1 MAESKEF
8 IEWVKEQ
15 AKKHP
20 ANYKI
25 TNANK
30 LTSKY
35 ILNKYSTWGDLYKSV
50 NVVGFEKPIE
60 EPKKPDANLVRIKA
74 IDKDL
79 SKSKKDQSIAESRIK
94 NNKEL
99 LEQIKI
105 DLNQYEVNSPM
116 YNKAKERAK
125 KLNANIKKS
134 EAELKLAK
142 EATDKLVADKKTI
155 TDKKGAVEAAK
166 NAPALREK
174 AKRAEDSGDT
184 ATAKKLREEAD
195 ALEAAAKKDYTSK
208 PKTDSKT
215 GTQFQ
220 VSDTEMVANELS
232 RTNVTLDNSGR
243 PIVQM
248 TNANKLDPVTG
259 NPSVEQVYLY
269 LTTTKGG
276 TGEKAFFFGT
286 SDVIRDRYQ
295 KQLIKNYGSKQ
306 AVIDK
311 LYKAGYLKTNKEVP
325 TSSYLAALDDAAA
338 EYTVAQVNAYK
349 QEGVKEFP
357 TMDEFLATRK
367 GTGLGGTRTKSNILE
382 FSDTSATKIINAIS
396 QQFFGRDANSKEL
409 KNLIPLINQELKK
422 NPDLISTT
430 TDAEGNVIRSK
441 TKTGLDVEQFLIDE
455 ISQKD
460 EAKANKVL
468 GYYNVFK
475 KSLGVN

>member
-1 MAESKEF
+1 MARNPMMSELGRLKEKIQNKKDSIYQKGGSGYNLKKYKTGSSF
-8 IEWVKEQ
+8 YKE
-15 AKKHP
+15 AK
-20 ANYKI
+20 
-25 TNANK
+25 
-30 LTSKY
+30 
-35 ILNKYSTWGDLYKSV
+35 V
-50 NVVGFEKPIE
+50 QF
-60 EPKKPDANLVRIKA
+60 
-74 IDKDL
+74 DKD
-79 SKSKKDQSIAESRIK
+79 IAELR
-94 NNKEL
+94 
-99 LEQIKI
+99 
-105 DLNQYEVNSPM
+105 
-116 YNKAKERAK
+116 
-125 KLNANIKKS
+125 KL
-134 EAELKLAK
+134 EAELKPRID
-142 EATDKLVADKKTI
+142 E
-155 TDKKGAVEAAK
+155 
-166 NAPALREK
+166 
-174 AKRAEDSGDT
+174 
-184 ATAKKLREEAD
+184 
-195 ALEAAAKKDYTSK
+195 LEAAAKKEEEAKTAKEEAKTYKSK
-208 PKTDSKT
+208 VEKLKDEVQRAKDAQDTKRAADAEAKLKAEYAAQKNKDTKKDSQT

-232 RTNVTLDNSGR
+232 KTNVTFDNSGR

-311 LYKAGYLKTNKEVP
+311 LYNAKLLKTNKNVP
-325 TSSYLAALDDAAA
+325 TDVYLAALDAAAA

-349 QEGVKEFP
+349 AEGVKEFP
-357 TMDEFLATRK
+357 TMDEFLTARIST
-367 GTGLGGTRTKSNILE
+367 GAGLGGTKTKTNVLE

-409 KNLIPLINQELKK
+409 KNLIPLINKELKK
-422 NPDLISTT
+422 NPDVVSTT
-430 TDAEGNVIRSK
+430 TDSEGNVVNTK

-455 ISQKD
+455 VSGTD

-475 KSLGVN
+475 QSLGVN

>member
-8 IEWVKEQ
+8 IEWVKGQ

-20 ANYKI
+20 SNYKI
-25 TNANK
+25 TNTDK

-60 EPKKPDANLVRIKA
+60 KSEPKKPDATYKLQKDKNAAEAKIKGTETELQRV
-74 IDKDL
+74 KRDL
-79 SKSKKDQSIAESRIK
+79 
-94 NNKEL
+94 EL
-99 LEQIKI
+99 SDIGTE
-105 DLNQYEVNSPM
+105 E
-116 YNKAKERAK
+116 YNKAKKRIQELNNSLSTYK
-125 KLNANIKKS
+125 KDLENVNKGLSEYSRNKKAEKTKKS
-134 EAELKLAK
+134 AQEKLKDVPK
-142 EATDKLVADKKTI
+142 I
-155 TDKKGAVEAAK
+155 
-166 NAPALREK
+166 REQAIK
-174 AKRAEDSGDT
+174 AQDAGDT
-184 ATAKKLREEAD
+184 ATAKKLNDEAD
-195 ALEAAAKKDYTSK
+195 AIETAAAASASKVDTPKK
-208 PKTDSKT
+208 DSKT

-220 VSDTEMVANELS
+220 LSDEENVANLLGS
-232 RTNVTLDNSGR
+232 ANVSMDNSGR
-243 PIVQM
+243 PIVQV
-248 TNANKLDPVTG
+248 TSPNKLDPVTG

-276 TGEKAFFFGT
+276 TGEKAIFFGT

-357 TMDEFLATRK
+357 TMDEFLATKK

-396 QQFFGRDANSKEL
+396 QQFFGRDANGKEL

-422 NPDLISTT
+422 NPDLVSTT

-475 KSLGVN
+475 ESLGVN